1 MRPTLAQETPA
12 IDAKRKVFGRRQE
25 AFFAMNQ
32 HWKPYG
38 DGLPPQSVLNEYDAA
53 NAAWIDAKAEIDRL
67 TALI

>member
-1 MRPTLAQETPA
+1 
-12 IDAKRKVFGRRQE
+12 
-25 AFFAMNQ
+25 MNR

-53 NAAWIDAKAEIDRL
+53 NAAWIAAKAEIDRL